1 MNHTERRLLSKLA
14 CFVVLLMLV
23 NIVFAS
29 DASLSPEERQEMTDL
44 LEESRDLLVGLI
56 ESTND
61 EQWTFKPAPDRWSV
75 AECAEHIIRSERAL
89 LDSARAA
96 MATQPDPEW
105 SQKTKGKADLLRNVM
120 PNRRPQGQGGATAP
134 QEIRPQGGLSQ
145 AQLLEEF
152 AALRA
157 EVITYIDGLEGE
169 VKSHLYEHP
178 FPIFGDL
185 NAHDWL
191 LYIPL
196 HTIRHSRQ
204 IVEVKE
210 SEGYPEG

>member
-1 MNHTERRLLSKLA
+1 MNRATYRSSWIFVCILVLA
-14 CFVVLLMLV
+14 LQTAPTS
-23 NIVFAS
+23 AS
-29 DASLSPEERQEMTDL
+29 DAALSPEERQEMSDL
-44 LEESRDLLVGLI
+44 LNESRDLLVGLI

-61 EQWTFKPAPDRWSV
+61 EQWTYKPAPDRWSV

-89 LDSARAA
+89 LDSAKAA
-96 MATQPDPEW
+96 MASDPDPDWQE
-105 SQKTKGKADLLRNVM
+105 KTKGKADLLRDVM

-145 AQLLEEF
+145 AQLIDEF
-152 AALRA
+152 DKLRA
-157 EVITYIDGLEGE
+157 EVIEYIDNLDGD
-169 VKSHLYEHP
+169 VKSHIYGHP
-178 FPIFGDL
+178 FPIFNDL

-210 SEGYPEG
+210 SEGYPQG